1 MPKAKKPAK
10 ATVRSKKKTIVT
22 KVRVEKADKEKKPP
36 KQAVPYKINPRA
48 KGNIFEG
55 RIDKEDMDATDEDF
69 LEDEEHPWTHEE
81 QETRMHTGQATPDVY
96 SPEGRDELEEEEGEI
111 APWEEAFMEG
121 AEGRGEL
128 GECAN
133 CEKPLC
139 QGKDHIVEREIKGRL
154 VWFCSSK
161 CASGGKRH

>member
-1 MPKAKKPAK
+1 MAKAKTPK
-10 ATVRSKKKTIVT
+10 ATVRSKTKEVVT

-36 KQAVPYKINPRA
+36 KQPVPYKINPRA
-48 KGNIFEG
+48 KGDIFAG
-55 RIDKEDMDATDEDF
+55 RLDKEDLDAEPEDF

-81 QETRMHTGQATPDVY
+81 QEIRMHTGRATPDVY
-96 SPEGRDELEEEEGEI
+96 TPEGRDELEEEESGI

-121 AEGRGEL
+121 AETKGEL
-128 GECAN
+128 GDCAN

-154 VWFCSSK
+154 VWFCSVK
-161 CASGGKRH
+161 CASAGKKK

>member
-1 MPKAKKPAK
+1 MQKKEKPAK
-10 ATVRSKKKTIVT
+10 ATVRSKSKKIVT

-36 KQAVPYKINPRA
+36 KDAKPYKINPRA
-48 KGNIFEG
+48 KGDIFAG
-55 RIDKEDMDATDEDF
+55 RLDKEDLDADKDDF
-69 LEDEEHPWTHEE
+69 LEPEEHAWTHEE
-81 QETRMHTGQATPDVY
+81 QEMRMHTGLATPDVY

-121 AEGRGEL
+121 AESKGEL
-128 GECAN
+128 GDCAN

-139 QGKDHIVEREIKGRL
+139 QGKDHIIERELKGRI

-161 CASGGKRH
+161 CASAGKKK

>member
-1 MPKAKKPAK
+1 MAKAKTPK
-10 ATVRSKKKTIVT
+10 ATVRSKSKSVVT
-22 KVRVEKADKEKKPP
+22 TVRVEKADKEKKQS

-48 KGNIFEG
+48 KGDIFAG
-55 RIDKEDMDATDEDF
+55 RLDKEDFDAEHEDF

-81 QETRMHTGQATPDVY
+81 QEARMHTGRATPDVY

-111 APWEEAFMEG
+111 EPWEEAFMEG
-121 AEGRGEL
+121 AETKGEL

-161 CASGGKRH
+161 CASAGKKR